1 MIQALSKID
10 PIQQYYINDHYV
22 HSISVKE
29 FRTNQSYSPKAL
41 IQGYWK
47 KDYQTLMTL
56 NCSNEEQQRISL
68 PQISAKSYQ
77 TSETKIEKESFET
90 SNSFSKN
97 ICADLILQKYK
108 IKPTNGNDQQQRKEK
123 EYFKLPGKLIK
134 GSFQHNKNIET
145 RVYKKYNNELSIER
159 LDIKQQLTPKPTVQS
174 TPPSNNSLDSQINQL
189 KPIFDISK
197 TIKIQLNKTL
207 TPNPKLIQEQ
217 IIRKEYLNKVQLKPL
232 LIRTFNQQI
241 TNLAII
247 QFDELLGFWEGSYYG
262 LQFDFVESELF
273 FEYQNTKEH
282 YFQKLLHNQQIYALK
297 NLKEA
302 LFSLSKMY
310 QIILITE
317 NMQKQLV
324 EYVNLNKLPIS
335 AIYQMKSL
343 NVAFIG
349 IKTIDCY
356 QILEDLQIK
365 KFNKIVLIQTY
376 ELLYK
381 SNDVIS
387 QIQEQNIIYPYENDT
402 RFDDFFLLLLPSLC
416 MQSLLK
422 NEQNHSKLFLHSLY
436 FIEQFCQSILV
447 DNIKDRCAQKIRQL
461 LLQEHYKDLL
471 ERIQIKIQN
480 IDQLKQQP
488 LIQQQRYSKKEM
500 IARISEKFENQQ
512 KLQELSQDLVLR
524 NKQII
529 KRISRYKQESLNILQ
544 IVKDQLTKEHELLN
558 YCQKLL
564 DNCYYIIF

>member
-10 PIQQYYINDHYV
+10 PIQQYYVNDHYV
-22 HSISVKE
+22 HSISAKE

-56 NCSNEEQQRISL
+56 NCSTEEQRITL

-77 TSETKIEKESFET
+77 VSDTKIEKESFET
-90 SNSFSKN
+90 TNSFNKN

-108 IKPTNGNDQQQRKEK
+108 IKPGNANNQQQRKEK
-123 EYFKLPGKLIK
+123 EHIKLPGKLIK
-134 GSFQHNKNIET
+134 GSFQYNKNIGT

-159 LDIKQQLTPKPTVQS
+159 LDIKQQLTPKPTIQS
-174 TPPSNNSLDSQINQL
+174 TPPSNTSLDCQINQI
-189 KPIFDISK
+189 KPVFELQK
-197 TIKIQLNKTL
+197 PIKIQYNKPQ
-207 TPNPKLIQEQ
+207 TPNPIQEQ
-217 IIRKEYLNKVQLKPL
+217 IIRKELINKVQLKSL
-232 LIRTFNQQI
+232 LIRTINQQI
-241 TNLAII
+241 SNLVLI
-247 QFDELLGFWEGSYYG
+247 QFDELLGFLEGSYYG
-262 LQFDFVESELF
+262 LQFDFVQSDLY

-282 YFQKLLHNQQIYALK
+282 YFQKLLQNSQIYILK
-297 NLKEA
+297 NLKDA
-302 LFSLSKMY
+302 LFSLSKLY

-335 AIYQMKSL
+335 AIYQIKLS
-343 NVAFIG
+343 NVSFIG

-356 QILEDLQIK
+356 QIMKDLQIK
-365 KFNKIVLIQTY
+365 KINKIALIQTY

-381 SNDVIS
+381 SNDAIK
-387 QIQEQNIIYPYENDT
+387 QIQEQNILYPYENET
-402 RFDDFFLLLLPSLC
+402 RSDHFYILMLPSLC

-422 NEQNHSKLFLHSLY
+422 TEQYQSKLFLHSLY
-436 FIEQFCQSILV
+436 FIEQFCQSILF
-447 DNIKDRCAQKIRQL
+447 DNVKDYCAQKIHPL
-461 LLQEHYKDLL
+461 LLQDYYQNLKDK
-471 ERIQIKIQN
+471 ITIKIQN
-480 IDQLKQQP
+480 IDSLKQQP

-512 KLQELSQDLVLR
+512 KFQELTQDLVLR
-524 NKQII
+524 NKKII
-529 KRISRYKQESLNILQ
+529 KRISRYKQEQLNILQ
-544 IVKDQLTKEHELLN
+544 IVKDQLTKEHELLH

>member
-10 PIQQYYINDHYV
+10 PIQQYYVNDHYV
-22 HSISVKE
+22 HSISAKE

-56 NCSNEEQQRISL
+56 NCSTEEQRIIL

-77 TSETKIEKESFET
+77 ISDTKIEKESFET
-90 SNSFSKN
+90 TNSFNKN

-108 IKPTNGNDQQQRKEK
+108 IKPGNANNQQQRKEK
-123 EYFKLPGKLIK
+123 EQFKLPGKLIK
-134 GSFQHNKNIET
+134 GSFQQYNKNIGT

-159 LDIKQQLTPKPTVQS
+159 LDIKQQLTPKPAIQS
-174 TPPSNNSLDSQINQL
+174 TPPSNCSLDCQINQI
-189 KPIFDISK
+189 KPLFELSK
-197 TIKIQLNKTL
+197 PIKIQFNKPL
-207 TPNPKLIQEQ
+207 TPNPIPEQ
-217 IIRKEYLNKVQLKPL
+217 TIRKEFINKVQLKPL
-232 LIRTFNQQI
+232 LIRTINQQI
-241 TNLAII
+241 SNLVIL
-247 QFDELLGFWEGSYYG
+247 QFDELLGFCEGSYYG
-262 LQFDFVESELF
+262 LQFDFVQSDLY

-282 YFQKLLHNQQIYALK
+282 YFQKLLQNQQVYVLK

-302 LFSLSKMY
+302 LLSLSKIY

-335 AIYQMKSL
+335 AIYQIKSS

-356 QILEDLQIK
+356 QIMKDIQIK
-365 KFNKIVLIQTY
+365 KLNKIALIQTY

-381 SNDVIS
+381 SNDAIK
-387 QIQEQNIIYPYENDT
+387 QIQEQNILYPYENET
-402 RFDDFFLLLLPSLC
+402 RSDHFFILMLPSLC
-416 MQSLLK
+416 MQGLLK
-422 NEQNHSKLFLHSLY
+422 TEQNQSKLFLHSLY
-436 FIEQFCQSILV
+436 FIEHFCQSILF
-447 DNIKDRCAQKIRQL
+447 DNFKDNGAQKIHSL
-461 LLQEHYKDLL
+461 LLQDHYKDLMDK
-471 ERIQIKIQN
+471 ITIKIQN
-480 IDQLKQQP
+480 IDSLKQQP

-512 KLQELSQDLVLR
+512 RFQELSQDLVLR
-524 NKQII
+524 NKKII
-529 KRISRYKQESLNILQ
+529 KRISRYKQEQLNVLQ
-544 IVKDQLTKEHELLN
+544 IVKDQLIKEHELLH
-558 YCQKLL
+558 YCKKLL
-564 DNCYYIIF
+564 DNCYYILF

>member
-10 PIQQYYINDHYV
+10 PIQQYYVNDHYV
-22 HSISVKE
+22 HSISAKE

-56 NCSNEEQQRISL
+56 NCSTEEQRITL
-68 PQISAKSYQ
+68 PQISTKSYQ
-77 TSETKIEKESFET
+77 VSDTKIEKESFET
-90 SNSFSKN
+90 TNSFNKN

-108 IKPTNGNDQQQRKEK
+108 IKPGNANNQQQRKEK
-123 EYFKLPGKLIK
+123 EHIKLPGKLIK
-134 GSFQHNKNIET
+134 GSFQYNKNIGT

-159 LDIKQQLTPKPTVQS
+159 LDIKQQLTPKPTIQS
-174 TPPSNNSLDSQINQL
+174 TPPSNTSLDCQINQI
-189 KPIFDISK
+189 KPVFELQK
-197 TIKIQLNKTL
+197 PIKIQYNKPQ
-207 TPNPKLIQEQ
+207 TPNPIQEQ
-217 IIRKEYLNKVQLKPL
+217 IIRKELINKVQLKSL
-232 LIRTFNQQI
+232 LIRTINQQI
-241 TNLAII
+241 SNLALI
-247 QFDELLGFWEGSYYG
+247 QFDELLGFLEGSYYG
-262 LQFDFVESELF
+262 LQFDFVQSDLY

-282 YFQKLLHNQQIYALK
+282 YFQKLLQNSQIYILK

-302 LFSLSKMY
+302 LFSLSKLY

-335 AIYQMKSL
+335 AIYQIKLS
-343 NVAFIG
+343 NVSFIG

-356 QILEDLQIK
+356 QIMKDLQIK
-365 KFNKIVLIQTY
+365 KINKIALIQTY

-381 SNDVIS
+381 SNDAIK
-387 QIQEQNIIYPYENDT
+387 QIQEQNILYPYENET
-402 RFDDFFLLLLPSLC
+402 RSDHFYILMLPSLC

-422 NEQNHSKLFLHSLY
+422 TEQYQSKLFLHSLY
-436 FIEQFCQSILV
+436 FIEQFCQSILF
-447 DNIKDRCAQKIRQL
+447 DNVKDYCAQKIHPL
-461 LLQEHYKDLL
+461 LLQDHYQNLKDN
-471 ERIQIKIQN
+471 ITVKIQN
-480 IDQLKQQP
+480 IDSLKQQP

-512 KLQELSQDLVLR
+512 KFQELSQDLVLR
-524 NKQII
+524 NKKII
-529 KRISRYKQESLNILQ
+529 KRISRYKQEQLNILQ
-544 IVKDQLTKEHELLN
+544 IVKDQLTKEHELLH